1 LLYQQDLSNC
11 NSQPALPLNWYSNL
25 SERFPLGDKLK
36 IQLSLALLTGL
47 FGATKTYRVQT
58 SPHIH
63 MQKGSGQLIVNS
75 QPFLILGGEIGNSSA
90 SIAARADLV
99 IPNLAKMHVNTV
111 LMPVAWTKSNRRKAV
126 STSASLIIG

>member
-1 LLYQQDLSNC
+1 
-11 NSQPALPLNWYSNL
+11 
-25 SERFPLGDKLK
+25 
-36 IQLSLALLTGL
+36 
-47 FGATKTYRVQT
+47 
-58 SPHIH
+58 

-90 SIAARADLV
+90 GIAAQADLV